1 MSHSAVPARPLH
13 PFRATLAAV
22 CAIGIALGMS
32 RYAYT
37 PLIPALIRDG
47 WVSVP
52 QAGFLG
58 GANCMGYLASC
69 LLAIVLPRYLPI
81 RSVIRLSL
89 AIALIGG
96 LMSAFDLGF
105 RWLILARFVAG
116 LSAAPLLVLTPSV
129 LSSQIS
135 DRWKKVCS
143 GIAFAG
149 NGLFIVLISLTLPFF
164 LEFDV
169 QLSWLYEAVVTALA
183 CILVW
188 PLSSRASGKPLV
200 RSEVSDHLNGRQ
212 RKVLLGLILA
222 YGLGAV
228 AVQPPTLFLT
238 DYLHRDLGL
247 RVSEASQVFS
257 ILGVGTAIGAGVSG
271 LFAGL
276 VGSRLTLFIV
286 YVSGV
291 ISMLLV
297 LFTSKIWALALAAGL
312 AGVFLMGL
320 VAMTSQRTME
330 AVGHAQHPKT
340 WGTMTLAFALG
351 LTVGSNGMSALL
363 QYGQTYLDLFAIG
376 FFIALSGLV
385 LTMFLSCRTL
395 PSDQK
400 NNINGSRV

>member
-169 QLSWLYEAVVTALA
+169 QLSWLYEAAVTALA

-200 RSEVSDHLNGRQ
+200 RSEVSHHLNGGQ

-276 VGSRLTLFIV
+276 VGSRLTLFVV

-297 LFTSKIWALALAAGL
+297 LFTSKVWALALAAGL

-376 FFIALSGLV
+376 FFIAFSGLV

>member
-149 NGLFIVLISLTLPFF
+149 NGIFIVLISLTLPFF

-169 QLSWLYEAVVTALA
+169 QLSWLYEAAVTVVA

-200 RSEVSDHLNGRQ
+200 RSEVSDHLNGGQ

-276 VGSRLTLFIV
+276 VGSRLTLFVV

-376 FFIALSGLV
+376 FFIAFSGLV